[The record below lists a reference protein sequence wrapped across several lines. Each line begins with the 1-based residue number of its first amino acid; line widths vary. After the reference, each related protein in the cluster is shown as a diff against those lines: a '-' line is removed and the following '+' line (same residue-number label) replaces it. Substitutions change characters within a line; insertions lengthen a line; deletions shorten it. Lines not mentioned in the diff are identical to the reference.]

1 MVPYA
6 LKTYNHMSDA
16 VLAEY
21 EIRGVTKENMVISKA
36 LPRCQSLCFWTGIWN
51 DEVIYLEN

>member
-1 MVPYA
+1 
-6 LKTYNHMSDA
+6 MSDA

-36 LPRCQSLCFWTGIWN
+36 YRDANPCVFGPGSGN